1 MLTSAQFDE
10 LIVPIM
16 DLFAEYETSVLVDI
30 ARRLAKLAI
39 PSAAWQVQR
48 ITESGSLYKD
58 VLKKLSQLTGQSEK
72 EIADL
77 LREAGVQTIKFDDKV
92 YKVAGL
98 KPLPLNLSPAMAQTL
113 KAGIDKLNAVVLN
126 LTRTTAITAQQ
137 AFIRASN
144 LAYQQVITG
153 AMSYDQAI
161 RAAIKNVAAEG
172 LHVIDYAS
180 GHTDHLDVAIRRNV
194 LTGVA
199 QTAGQLQVTRAEEMG
214 SDLVA
219 VSAHVGARNKGT
231 GPMNH
236 ESWQGQIYSR
246 GGAHPKYPNFVERT
260 GYGTGEG
267 LAGWNCRHSFYPFFE
282 GLSSPP
288 EPVKEKRVTLDGKE
302 MSLYEASQVQREAE
316 RKVRHWKRQAQALEA
331 ARLDNLKE
339 TMRVRQWQARLRSI
353 VQQTG
358 LVRQYAREQV
368 Q

>member
-30 ARRLAKLAI
+30 ARRLAKMAI
-39 PSAAWQVQR
+39 PSAAWQTQR
-48 ITESGSLYKD
+48 VIENGALYKD

-77 LREAGVQTIKFDDKV
+77 LREAGVKTVTFDDKV
-92 YKVAGL
+92 YKLAGL

-113 KAGIDKLNAVVLN
+113 RAGIEKLNAVVLN

-246 GGAHPKYPNFVERT
+246 GGAHP
-260 GYGTGEG
+260 
-267 LAGWNCRHSFYPFFE
+267 
-282 GLSSPP
+282 
-288 EPVKEKRVTLDGKE
+288 
-302 MSLYEASQVQREAE
+302 
-316 RKVRHWKRQAQALEA
+316 
-331 ARLDNLKE
+331 
-339 TMRVRQWQARLRSI
+339 
-353 VQQTG
+353 
-358 LVRQYAREQV
+358 
-368 Q
+368 